1 MATFIT
7 IITNTITFLL
17 LAVLH
22 HHETVYLALNQN
34 LIEAITA
41 RYVVK
46 YPIQKALRSDY
57 HLIDIPR
64 PIYKEPLSCYSLLL
78 LLLGNN

>member
-1 MATFIT
+1 MVIIMIFKINITIVNIATFIT
-7 IITNTITFLL
+7 IITNNISFVL

-22 HHETVYLALNQN
+22 HHDTVYLALNPN

-46 YPIQKALRSDY
+46 YPIQKALRSDC
-57 HLIDIPR
+57 HLIDNPR
-64 PIYKEPLSCYSLLL
+64 PI
-78 LLLGNN
+78 

>member
-1 MATFIT
+1 MIYTNNYCRREHRHLHRHDHK
-7 IITNTITFLL
+7 NTISFVL

-22 HHETVYLALNQN
+22 HHDTVYLALNQN

-64 PIYKEPLSCYSLLL
+64 PI
-78 LLLGNN
+78 